1 MESGGGP
8 HQGGDLLFLQ
18 EIHEEG
24 GEEEILLGNDV
35 GGGPAFQR
43 QIDVLYR
50 QVKVEGGLIAHHVL
64 VGKLTGVGHPLGEVN
79 DAAVGDDDPLGGAG
93 GAGGENGVHRVDV
106 QHPPPAGIQQGVLGG
121 MGKSLLRTQH
131 RAQVRQGL
139 GQGLLPGGVDQ
150 RGRGEGLQN
159 PPQPGQ
165 RHLKVQGDIEMSGF
179 QHPKEGGQ
187 VGRGVVD
194 QHRHGPVVLGT
205 QIGQRGAQ
213 APGAGPQLAE
223 GEGTGFIGKSQF
235 MGEPGGR
242 GVQIV

>member
-1 MESGGGP
+1 
-8 HQGGDLLFLQ
+8 
-18 EIHEEG
+18 
-24 GEEEILLGNDV
+24 
-35 GGGPAFQR
+35 
-43 QIDVLYR
+43 
-50 QVKVEGGLIAHHVL
+50 
-64 VGKLTGVGHPLGEVN
+64 
-79 DAAVGDDDPLGGAG
+79 
-93 GAGGENGVHRVDV
+93 
-106 QHPPPAGIQQGVLGG
+106 

-187 VGRGVVD
+187 VGRSVVD

-205 QIGQRGAQ
+205 QI
-213 APGAGPQLAE
+213 LSL
-223 GEGTGFIGKSQF
+223 IH
-235 MGEPGGR
+235 
-242 GVQIV
+242 I